1 MTKCLLHYRGFMGTN
16 LQFIYWSVGFFW
28 LSSAPAISSLKS
40 CNIIGKS
47 RPGQCTLCR
56 ACLPLAGMLRV
67 VTLSG
72 QTVGF
77 QVLRTTPDSC
87 CLVFIVL
94 RQILITVQTGL
105 TPIGLLFSLPSAAGS
120 SMLPCWLLAL
130 SAGRYT
136 DTFVRLL
143 CERRLTPRLC
153 LNLCKPLSQPL
164 LMIGLYRLNLYL
176 P

>member
-1 MTKCLLHYRGFMGTN
+1 MTKCLLQYRGFMGTN

-56 ACLPLAGMLRV
+56 TCLPLAGMLRV

-105 TPIGLLFSLPSAAGS
+105 TTHRSLVQPPECSRQLHAA
-120 SMLPCWLLAL
+120 MLATCFV
-130 SAGRYT
+130 SREIHRY
-136 DTFVRLL
+136 
-143 CERRLTPRLC
+143 LC
-153 LNLCKPLSQPL
+153 LFALWEKTYPQAVLEF
-164 LMIGLYRLNLYL
+164 M
-176 P
+176 